1 MTTISN
7 LQILRSLQELHA
19 KVDVIMSQQDD
30 INADVTTI
38 EQGVSN
44 LGTAA
49 TAIQA
54 EIAALQAANPS
65 LDLTALNQAAA
76 DLTGAVSAVSAIAP
90 PAAS

>member
-1 MTTISN
+1 MTTITN

-38 EQGVSN
+38 EQGVAN

-54 EIAALQAANPS
+54 EIDALKAANPS
-65 LDLTALNQAAA
+65 LDLSGLDQAAA

-90 PAAS
+90 PPAG